1 MLNVNSN
8 LLKLTKNFKLKSKQ
22 AHLNNYH
29 LGDRT
34 EKYIHNLFENKFEWI
49 KANLK
54 DIVQKIENYKHKE

>member
-1 MLNVNSN
+1 MWHNVYNSQ
-8 LLKLTKNFKLKSKQ
+8 NFKLKSKQ

-54 DIVQKIENYKHKE
+54 DIIQKIENYKHKE